1 MRPQIYR
8 EMKVLESDD
17 LLTRSII
24 PTKRMP
30 ILNNTVLLWGFSATV
45 RYGQKVLILT
55 PFYILYGNHEQ
66 CFPSKSEFLT
76 SLAVTLLLFK
86 ISILMTPAKITC

>member
-30 ILNNTVLLWGFSATV
+30 ILNNTVFYYGAFQQLCGMV
-45 RYGQKVLILT
+45 RK
-55 PFYILYGNHEQ
+55 
-66 CFPSKSEFLT
+66 C
-76 SLAVTLLLFK
+76 
-86 ISILMTPAKITC
+86 